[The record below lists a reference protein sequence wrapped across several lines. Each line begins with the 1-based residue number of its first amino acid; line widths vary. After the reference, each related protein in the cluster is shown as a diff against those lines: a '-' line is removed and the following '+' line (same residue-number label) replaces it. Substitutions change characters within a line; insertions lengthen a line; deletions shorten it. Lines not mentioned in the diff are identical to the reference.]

1 MGGCYT
7 DASSE
12 SEELISIISMFS
24 KLNPHSKGYA
34 LAILR
39 SLTFAQ
45 EIATQGETRD
55 KAGIKSNKIQKS
67 ST

>member
-1 MGGCYT
+1 MGECYT
-7 DASSE
+7 GISSE
-12 SEELISIISMFS
+12 SEEIISIISMFS

-45 EIATQGETRD
+45 EIATQDETRD
-55 KAGIKSNKIQKS
+55 KTGMKSNKIQKS

>member
-1 MGGCYT
+1 MGECY
-7 DASSE
+7 AGFSSE
-12 SEELISIISMFS
+12 SEEIISIISMFS
-24 KLNPHSKGYA
+24 KLDPHSKGYA
-34 LAILR
+34 LAILK

-45 EIATQGETRD
+45 EIAAEGGIRD